1 MLPKEEPKMS
11 ISALLTVMEVAE
23 MLGLSERT
31 VYRLAD
37 LGKMPRPVKIGAA
50 VRWRRSELETWI
62 EEGCPASQR
71 KGKKKSA

>member
-1 MLPKEEPKMS
+1 MSEPV
-11 ISALLTVMEVAE
+11 LLTVKEVAE

-37 LGKMPRPVKIGAA
+37 VGKMPRPVKIGAA
-50 VRWRRSELETWI
+50 VRWRKKELDTWI

-71 KGKKKSA
+71 KAKKNSA

>member
-1 MLPKEEPKMS
+1 MS
-11 ISALLTVMEVAE
+11 ESLLLTVKEVAE

-37 LGKMPRPVKIGAA
+37 VGKMPRPVKIGAA
-50 VRWRRSELETWI
+50 VRWRKKELDTWI

-71 KGKKKSA
+71 KAKKNSA

>member
-1 MLPKEEPKMS
+1 MS
-11 ISALLTVMEVAE
+11 TPVLLTVKEVAE

-37 LGKMPRPVKIGAA
+37 VGNMPRPVKIGAA
-50 VRWRRSELETWI
+50 VRWRRNELDQWI

-71 KGKKKSA
+71 KTKKNSA

>member
-1 MLPKEEPKMS
+1 MNTPV
-11 ISALLTVMEVAE
+11 LLNVKEVAE

-37 LGKMPRPVKIGAA
+37 MGNMPRPVKIGAA
-50 VRWRRSELETWI
+50 VRWRRNELDQWI

-71 KGKKKSA
+71 TAKKNSV